1 MGFGEKMLLAWG
13 INSTKKGSLT
23 NAALTALAME
33 EMESDRWRQSRYTDV
48 IDHDSRVVE
57 QRRTVQPK
65 AAPKQVAAPAQPQ
78 APAQPRVKVNNPI
91 KVSGWDR
98 FCETMIYAI
107 IFVMPII
114 FFILGEFSKGFT
126 LFGIMISLWYGG
138 FVSGRKDA
146 AAELEKIINPDEQ
159 KGK

>member
-23 NAALTALAME
+23 NADLTALAME
-33 EMESDRWRQSRYTDV
+33 EMESDRRRQSRYTDYDNDA

-78 APAQPRVKVNNPI
+78 APTPEQREALKR
-91 KVSGWDR
+91 
-98 FCETMIYAI
+98 EY
-107 IFVMPII
+107 
-114 FFILGEFSKGFT
+114 FT
-126 LFGIMISLWYGG
+126 
-138 FVSGRKDA
+138 V
-146 AAELEKIINPDEQ
+146 EV
-159 KGK
+159 